1 MFLWTINLR
10 FQIILIVIN
19 HGHVM
24 SAMFCWCLLQ
34 LYILRRGLSWTE
46 YLHAYK
52 KEHFWQILFSD
63 KGNMLWNNVV
73 LGSIRYVWSRQ
84 CSRSCV
90 QRFGNVLAKL
100 WGITW
105 CKETASVI
113 SLHIW
118 ESLNIDL
125 KENVADLSRMQMAD
139 TLGKR
144 KGWINW
150 IRWHFVKENFRKHF
164 V

>member
-1 MFLWTINLR
+1 MFTLLFKIKIKSITTIFWLNYRIVLALLELNLFLWTINLR
-10 FQIILIVIN
+10 SQIILMVIN
-19 HGHVM
+19 QGHVM
-24 SAMFCWCLLQ
+24 SAMFCWSLLR
-34 LYILRRGLSWTE
+34 LYISRRGLSWTE

-113 SLHIW
+113 SLHMW
-118 ESLNIDL
+118 ESLHIHL
-125 KENVADLSRMQMAD
+125 KANVADP
-139 TLGKR
+139 
-144 KGWINW
+144 
-150 IRWHFVKENFRKHF
+150 E
-164 V
+164 